1 MYFSPVGTRSENFQK
16 NVFQIAFFFEAGEEG
31 GRVVAAVT
39 FCCDL
44 EVFCPVFPPPA
55 GAGTRRGSPFGM
67 GTGFLAAA
75 QHHSCYGLAWEP
87 ALVGWETELEK
98 K

>member
-1 MYFSPVGTRSENFQK
+1 M
-16 NVFQIAFFFEAGEEG
+16 
-31 GRVVAAVT
+31 AAVT

-44 EVFCPVFPPPA
+44 EVFCPVCPPPA

-67 GTGFLAAA
+67 GTGFLAAV

-87 ALVGWETELEK
+87 ALVGWETELK
-98 K
+98 KIMQMAFIYSNENILSLSTVSMVTVPSYSLPG